1 MGLHCIAL
9 IVRYFFTFTHL
20 HLHSTPSLASDTS
33 ADVERKLSG
42 ASHHRRRWVAAYPP
56 AQHHYTSHP
65 ATMHFATHF
74 ATTSH
79 IIASYHRIS
88 HRIIASR
95 IATSYFTALRSF
107 DLDNMSLH
115 CINAKDFDLCLAR
128 HSFAAQPPSSTSLFT
143 IHSNIQTLASSRLR
157 GEDSTSSVV
166 ELLHA

>member
-1 MGLHCIAL
+1 M
-9 IVRYFFTFTHL
+9 RYFFTFIHL
-20 HLHSTPSLASDTS
+20 HPRSTPSFTFDTS

-65 ATMHFATHF
+65 TTMHFATHF

-79 IIASYHRIS
+79 FIASRTS

-95 IATSYFTALRSF
+95 IAISYFTALRSF

-128 HSFAAQPPSSTSLFT
+128 HSFAAHPTSSTSLFT
-143 IHSNIQTLASSRLR
+143 IHSNIPTLASSRLR
-157 GEDSTSSVV
+157 GEDSTPSVV